1 MKRFFCIFLGSLL
14 LTVCCSACGTQPQPA
29 PQMEPQTTQMQ
40 AICELATMDCYYH
53 NVAKYYEEDAENF
66 LWMSRDKK
74 FWIEYSGVVRLG
86 VDVSQVSFSI
96 EGTDVTITM
105 PSAEVQST
113 RVDSSS
119 LNEDSFIVDKDS
131 ADVTAA
137 DQTAA
142 FAQAQEQLEADARN
156 DTALLAEATQRAKSL
171 LTDYINNI
179 GDEMGVEYTI
189 HWVDLPSSDA
199 SAPAAESAAES
210 AASDSSAAN
219 NAE

>member
-1 MKRFFCIFLGSLL
+1 
-14 LTVCCSACGTQPQPA
+14 
-29 PQMEPQTTQMQ
+29 
-40 AICELATMDCYYH
+40 MDCYYH

>member
-1 MKRFFCIFLGSLL
+1 
-14 LTVCCSACGTQPQPA
+14 
-29 PQMEPQTTQMQ
+29 MEPQTTQMQ
-40 AICELATMDCYYH
+40 AICELATMAYYH

-179 GDEMGVEYTI
+179 GDEMGVEYAI